1 MATHSK
7 MNQSLYD
14 SVWDRRKTP
23 AQVVKKT
30 KPHRREKGAF
40 EWSMW
45 WAAQYHGNGSYSERV
60 RFNEGEDE
68 VPPHYFERSDE
79 ERLDESVW
87 NRRHDDEKA
96 DLECYE
102 HVRHSR
108 RKHFSRKTDDK
119 KVLKKMRRSAW
130 INKKASKKRRR

>member
-7 MNQSLYD
+7 MN
-14 SVWDRRKTP
+14 
-23 AQVVKKT
+23 
-30 KPHRREKGAF
+30 PHSYLQNK
-40 EWSMW
+40 S
-45 WAAQYHGNGSYSERV
+45 GSHSDRV

-68 VPPHYFERSDE
+68 DEVPPQYFERSDE

-87 NRRHDDEKA
+87 IRRHDDEKA
-96 DLECYE
+96 DWECRE

-108 RKHFSRKTDDK
+108 RKHFSRKTHDK

-130 INKKASKKRRR
+130 INKKASKKRRK